1 MNEITNPAL
10 NTNIRDIGGTEFL
23 NKFIPNLI
31 TLSFVIGAIIFVAII
46 IIGAIQWILS
56 GGDKAGIESARGKIT
71 NAIIG
76 LIILLSLFAIIYVVE
91 NFFGIKIMNLEI
103 NFLQ

>member
-10 NTNIRDIGGTEFL
+10 NANIRDVGGTEFL